1 MKKIVSMLLVVSLCC
16 GMIVGCG
23 KKRVVTNDFDSET
36 NKTESLNEYF
46 YEVPKN
52 WEKGE
57 DSTEDTIYFYPDEA
71 MLMVSYSE
79 MDESILYKEVR
90 EEFID

>member
-36 NKTESLNEYF
+36 NKTESLN
-46 YEVPKN
+46 
-52 WEKGE
+52 
-57 DSTEDTIYFYPDEA
+57 
-71 MLMVSYSE
+71 
-79 MDESILYKEVR
+79 
-90 EEFID
+90 